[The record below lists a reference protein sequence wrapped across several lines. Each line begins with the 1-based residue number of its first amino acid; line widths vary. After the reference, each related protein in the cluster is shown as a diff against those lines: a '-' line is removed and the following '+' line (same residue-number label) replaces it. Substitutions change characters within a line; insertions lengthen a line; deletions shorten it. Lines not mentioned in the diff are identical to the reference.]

1 MTNAILTH
9 LFEKFIPM
17 HFENGCSHDS
27 LHAFLFNQEHNHA
40 KRFTS
45 KYLRADQIGMEWA
58 WL

>member
-58 WL
+58 